1 MHRLLSALRK
11 EFLILIR
18 DIPGL
23 AILFIMPVLLIMIVT
38 LAQQNA
44 LKSSKELKTEILFID
59 QAHSFFSK
67 LLKQNLDSS
76 GLYRLV
82 SSLSDIPV
90 DYETARKKIGD
101 GDYPV
106 GIVIAPKDTTIRL
119 LVDPSLVSSYKNSLT
134 SALTYF

>member
-1 MHRLLSALRK
+1 MSFYRFFYLCTMHRLGSALRK

-44 LKSSKELKTEILFID
+44 LKSSKESKTDVLFID
-59 QAHSFFSK
+59 HAHSVFSK

-76 GLYRLV
+76 GLY
-82 SSLSDIPV
+82 
-90 DYETARKKIGD
+90 GW
-101 GDYPV
+101 YPV
-106 GIVIAPKDTTIRL
+106 YQTFLWMMRQPVKRSGMGIIR
-119 LVDPSLVSSYKNSLT
+119 
-134 SALTYF
+134 SAS